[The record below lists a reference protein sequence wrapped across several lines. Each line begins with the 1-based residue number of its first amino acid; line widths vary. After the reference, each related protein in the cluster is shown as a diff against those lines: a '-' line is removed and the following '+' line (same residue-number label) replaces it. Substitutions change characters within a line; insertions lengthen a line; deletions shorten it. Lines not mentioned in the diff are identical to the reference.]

1 MKRTFSPDEVR
12 LGTDQIL
19 DEIKHRFDPE
29 EWLSDHRNIALVN
42 DARDIGLFEAHGSP
56 GVYHGHYFFQS
67 RGKDAIAAA
76 KAFLTEGFDNYG
88 IDRVMGFTPT
98 KKKGAMW
105 LTRHLGFVPL
115 SIETINGEDFQVWTM
130 HKKECM
136 NV

>member
-1 MKRTFSPDEVR
+1 MRTFSPAEVR

-29 EWLSDHRNIALVN
+29 TWLQDLRNIALVDSVGN
-42 DARDIGLFEAHGSP
+42 IGLFEAHGSP

-67 RGKDAIAAA
+67 RGKDAVSAA
-76 KAFLTEGFDNYG
+76 KAFLIEGFGEYG
-88 IDRVMGFTPT
+88 IERIIGYTPV
-98 KKKGAMW
+98 KKLGAMW
-105 LTRHLGFVPL
+105 LTRHLGFTPV
-115 SIETINGEDFQVWTM
+115 SVETINGEDFQVWTM